1 MTAYDIMTFSLDPEA
16 AHAVKTFPKY
26 RRGHAIGRS
35 AHVSRAIRQYKAR
48 LQGRDTDHVVG
59 LLNDRI
65 EGLQR
70 KNAELEL
77 QISKYLPVDLES
89 DPQVGGKTVRGGIF
103 RHLYLRLRR
112 KQAGR

>member
-26 RRGHAIGRS
+26 RRGQAIGRS

-59 LLNDRI
+59 LLNERI
-65 EGLQR
+65 AGLQE
-70 KNAELEL
+70 KNAGLEL
-77 QISKYLPVDLES
+77 QISNFLES